1 MPPEQVAWVKAKCAN
16 YERDNQEQKT
26 IISTN
31 KTISHILDYFD
42 KNYTED
48 PIVEAVKQ
56 KLTNRSQ
63 VGVKKYG
70 TTLADNTKDN
80 YLNHLQQ
87 ELLDGANYIEVL
99 LQQQKDITQLI
110 NKYPNNTELGEI
122 IRKIYGSN

>member
-122 IRKIYGSN
+122 IQKIYGSN

>member
-1 MPPEQVAWVKAKCAN
+1 MPAEQVAWVKAKCAN
-16 YERDNQEQKT
+16 YERDN
-26 IISTN
+26 
-31 KTISHILDYFD
+31 F
-42 KNYTED
+42 D
-48 PIVEAVKQ
+48 PIVESVRA
-56 KLTNRSQ
+56 KLLTRSQ